1 MKFNINTIFNF
12 IRIFNIYYTF
22 ASNNINMF
30 LGRISLI
37 KKDKQLFCVNIED
50 DEYTIV
56 EYYDDNDISENDLVL
71 ARNMLGDAF
80 IKNETTD
87 KYFQGK
93 IRYLGLSE
101 SKMKK
106 VING

>member
-1 MKFNINTIFNF
+1 MFVINKFKMILGKIILINT
-12 IRIFNIYYTF
+12 T
-22 ASNNINMF
+22 
-30 LGRISLI
+30 
-37 KKDKQLFCVNIED
+37 KKFFCVNLENE
-50 DEYTIV
+50 EYTIV

-101 SKMKK
+101 KKMKK
-106 VING
+106 IINE

>member
-1 MKFNINTIFNF
+1 MEFNINTIFIF
-12 IRIFNIYYTF
+12 IRIFDIYYTF
-22 ASNNINMF
+22 TSYNINIF
-30 LGRISLI
+30 LGRITLI
-37 KKDKQLFCVNIED
+37 NKDKRLFCVSIED
-50 DEYTIV
+50 DEYIIV
-56 EYYDDNDISENDLVL
+56 EYFDDNDISENDLIL
-71 ARNMLGDAF
+71 ARNTLGDAF